1 MSRGPVTSRL
11 ALALLA
17 VMLFAIPARSTAGGK
32 VVESDEEL
40 TAALL
45 DSIRTD
51 PPRLRMFLQ
60 RMPKGGDLHNH
71 LSGSIYAEDFLAW
84 GAEKGFCID
93 AASYAITSPPCDGK
107 VRIPIEDIIAGD
119 PFRYGQIVTALS
131 TRGMAAGF
139 GDPKVPA
146 FERFFRS
153 FDALGPVP
161 SATIAQALAQN
172 RRDAASEGVSYRE
185 LITLPRAVIDLY
197 PPAMAVPGNGAD
209 FDALS
214 NALGPRLP
222 AAVAAARRSFDQ
234 IEGEAA
240 ALNDCATNSPK
251 PACAVTIRYQA
262 VAVRNVPPAKVFA
275 ALSFAFAIAEA
286 DPRFVGVNIAAPE
299 HDPIAIR
306 DYTLHMRMLAYLHAR
321 HPNIPLSLHA
331 GELTLGLVPPHA
343 LRSHIGQAVGIAG
356 ARRIG
361 HGVDLPYEDGAG
373 DLLRRMA
380 RDRVAVEINLTSNAV
395 ILGVKGKD
403 HPLPVYLASQVPV
416 VLSTD
421 DQGVTR
427 SDMTNEY
434 LRAVQELGLTY
445 RQLKQIVRNS
455 LEYAFVSGCS
465 LWVSGPGSAK
475 VAACASPPQAAGAP
489 CASFLADNEKARL
502 QWSLEQKLAEFER
515 ER

>member
-1 MSRGPVTSRL
+1 MRRGAVTSRL
-11 ALALLA
+11 ALAVLA
-17 VMLFAIPARSTAGGK
+17 AMLFAMPGPSGARVKAVG
-32 VVESDEEL
+32 SDEIR
-40 TAALL
+40 TASLL
-45 DSIRTD
+45 ERIRTD

-93 AASYAITSPPCDGK
+93 AASDAITSPPCDGK
-107 VRIPIEDIIAGD
+107 ARIPIEDIIAGD
-119 PFRYGQIVTALS
+119 PFRFGQIVTALS

-139 GDPKVPA
+139 GDPKVPG

-197 PPAMAVPGNGAD
+197 PPAMAVPGDGTD

-214 NALGPRLP
+214 NALSPHLP
-222 AAVAAARRSFDQ
+222 AALAAARRSFDQ
-234 IEGEAA
+234 IEAEAA
-240 ALNDCATNSPK
+240 ALNGCATNSPK

-262 VAVRNVPPAKVFA
+262 VAVRNMPPAKVFA

-286 DPRFVGVNIAAPE
+286 DQRFVGVNIAAPE

-306 DYTLHMRMLAYLHAR
+306 DYALHMRMLAYLHAR
-321 HPNIPLSLHA
+321 HPNVPLSLHA
-331 GELTLGLVPPHA
+331 GELTLGLVPPQA
-343 LRSHIGQAVGIAG
+343 LRFHIEQAVSIAG
-356 ARRIG
+356 ASRIG
-361 HGVDLPYEDGAG
+361 HGVDLPYEEGAA

-380 RDRVAVEINLTSNAV
+380 RNRVAVEVNLTSNAV

-403 HPLPVYLASQVPV
+403 HPLRLYLESQVPV

-421 DQGVTR
+421 DQGIGR

-434 LRAVQELGLTY
+434 LRAVQEQSLTY
-445 RQLKQIVRNS
+445 RQLKGIVRNS
-455 LEYAFVSGCS
+455 LEYAFVSGRS
-465 LWVSGPGSAK
+465 LWVSGPGSAT
-475 VAACASPPQAAGAP
+475 VAACAASLQTADAL
-489 CASFLADNEKARL
+489 CASFLAKNEKARL
-502 QWSLEQKLAEFER
+502 QWSLEKKFGDFER
-515 ER
+515 EN